1 MGGFSPAQAT
11 CAKRRAIQS
20 GFPSAGGAAAAA
32 ARPTKG
38 PRASDVALSQPPSR
52 APPSYRSLPMAAPVH
67 VCMYKATDCA
77 NDVWDAVDSEVP
89 LYQVQ
94 IEHNAQRP
102 ITFHIRG
109 KLHLCFVLATFI
121 WVPSPIDIR

>member
-1 MGGFSPAQAT
+1 MGGFSAAQAT
-11 CAKRRAIQS
+11 CAKRRAAQT
-20 GFPSAGGAAAAA
+20 GVANAADSAIAA
-32 ARPTKG
+32 ARPMKV
-38 PRASDVALSQPPSR
+38 PRAGDVALSQPVSR
-52 APPSYRSLPMAAPVH
+52 APANYRSLPLSAPVH
-67 VCMYKATDCA
+67 VCMYKVTECA

-109 KLHLCFVLATFI
+109 KFLYMFAQNEHLGRTA
-121 WVPSPIDIR
+121 S